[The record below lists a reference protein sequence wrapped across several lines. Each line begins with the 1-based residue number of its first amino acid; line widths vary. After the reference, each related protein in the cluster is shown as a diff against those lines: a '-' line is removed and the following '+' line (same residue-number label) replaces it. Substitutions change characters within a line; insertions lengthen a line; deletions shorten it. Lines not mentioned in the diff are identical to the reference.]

1 LCKHE
6 LVAASELGT
15 ALPLYEIKAALF
27 KALGH
32 PSRVRIL
39 ELLAERDMS
48 VAELLPEVGIESSNL
63 SQQLAVLRRQGL
75 VTGIRSGSRVLY
87 SLADPGVAELLA
99 AARSLLIRRLTFAA
113 DVLADLR
120 AEPERTER
128 RPEGNRPAT
137 PGGP

>member
-1 LCKHE
+1 M
-6 LVAASELGT
+6 AASEPGT
-15 ALPLYEIKAALF
+15 ALPLYEIKAGLF

-48 VAELLPEVGIESSNL
+48 VAELLPEVGIETSNL

-75 VTGIRSGSRVLY
+75 VTGVRSGSRVLY

-99 AARSLLIRRLTFAA
+99 AARSLLIRRLAFTA
-113 DVLADLR
+113 DMLADLR

-128 RPEGNRPAT
+128 DLRGARAAT
-137 PGGP
+137 RGGP

>member
-1 LCKHE
+1 M
-6 LVAASELGT
+6 AASEPGT

-39 ELLAERDMS
+39 ELLVERDMS
-48 VAELLPEVGIESSNL
+48 VAELLPEVGLEPSNL
-63 SQQLAVLRRQGL
+63 SQQLAVLRRAGL
-75 VTGIRSGSRVLY
+75 VTGVRSGSRVLY
-87 SLADPGVAELLA
+87 RIADPAVAGLLA
-99 AARSLLIRRLTFAA
+99 AARSLLIRRLAHTA

-120 AEPERTER
+120 AEPAPV
-128 RPEGNRPAT
+128 PEPAGGQNS